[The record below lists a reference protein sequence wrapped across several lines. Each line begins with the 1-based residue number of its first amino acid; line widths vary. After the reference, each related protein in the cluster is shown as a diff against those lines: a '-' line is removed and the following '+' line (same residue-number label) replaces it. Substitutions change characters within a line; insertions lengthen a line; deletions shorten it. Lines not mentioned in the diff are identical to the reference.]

1 VEKLK
6 PNKKNPVDL
15 HNQRGKINYN
25 SNSEGQLVPFA
36 TSVVNEERDNSS
48 NYRDV
53 ETYEAEGRMWSLLKP
68 YCLPTTP
75 VRRPLPALQLRPGVA
90 ERLVENDGR
99 LELTDIADAM
109 WDSVQR
115 RKETRK

>member
-1 VEKLK
+1 
-6 PNKKNPVDL
+6 
-15 HNQRGKINYN
+15 
-25 SNSEGQLVPFA
+25 
-36 TSVVNEERDNSS
+36 VV
-48 NYRDV
+48 
-53 ETYEAEGRMWSLLKP
+53 TTQALLS
-68 YCLPTTP
+68 TNHP

-115 RKETRK
+115 RKETRR